1 LQIFFEDEGAGAGLK
16 RRFMVFVAALLRDND
31 DARAG
36 QGSGS
41 KDQVVSPS
49 LNKVFTVV
57 LILAL
62 YYITQME

>member
-1 LQIFFEDEGAGAGLK
+1 
-16 RRFMVFVAALLRDND
+16 MVFVAALLRDND